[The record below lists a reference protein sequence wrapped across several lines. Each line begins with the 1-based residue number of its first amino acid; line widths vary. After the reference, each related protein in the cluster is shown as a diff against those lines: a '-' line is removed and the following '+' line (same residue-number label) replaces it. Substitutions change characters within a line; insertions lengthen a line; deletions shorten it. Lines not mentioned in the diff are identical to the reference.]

1 MGFEGS
7 YIQKLV
13 WFHCNGQNSRILQTF
28 VGIYTPQ
35 AIEAAPAPGLVIHT
49 KTFISSS
56 SYSLP
61 ERKRGCQ
68 RYLVT

>member
-28 VGIYTPQ
+28 MGIYTPQ
-35 AIEAAPAPGLVIHT
+35 AIEVTPASGLGYSYKDIH
-49 KTFISSS
+49 
-56 SYSLP
+56 
-61 ERKRGCQ
+61 
-68 RYLVT
+68 